1 MFVLLFCNIFGVIK
15 RFSFGVLGKCGVLTK
30 YFYFDPLSQSH
41 PFSYFSIPDIYIKNN
56 INHLS
61 MCMPIYLKMVPGK
74 YLGKLDIPIYSKV
87 INKLNSGIYYK

>member
-1 MFVLLFCNIFGVIK
+1 M
-15 RFSFGVLGKCGVLTK
+15 
-30 YFYFDPLSQSH
+30 LSN
-41 PFSYFSIPDIYIKNN
+41 IYIKNN

-87 INKLNSGIYYK
+87 VNKLNSGNDGYFIYFHVTERRIKDLKCWIKVKY